1 MTREKRGVEEE
12 RGALENEVLNSAG
25 NCTALQARLVQCQC
39 GFIKAPVT
47 DPLPNMICN
56 SLEV

>member
-1 MTREKRGVEEE
+1 MQET
-12 RGALENEVLNSAG
+12 VL
-25 NCTALQARLVQCQC
+25 LFRLGKYNVNCQC

-56 SLEV
+56 SLDMCDFGNVP